1 MSSTST
7 ENNNHSSSTAAA
19 AADTAAVVSEF
30 EPTTGRG
37 GGPVDLRPIDQR
49 VPEAMSNYNLPSS
62 AATISTKVQRLHEQ
76 FPTFANKS
84 ADDLE
89 DLLRFEDLFQA
100 HIDGLEQVQLMR
112 TLEYELREENER
124 LAEVNLSSEEELRKM
139 RENVAELQMFASSL
153 TSRLYELVQEHLDL
167 QKPYSPLLLLQ
178 RLKDE
183 CREVDGQAE
192 DVAKRF
198 LDKEDKIDSAECEDF
213 VKQYRAL
220 RARFHS
226 SESRCRLADAAYR
239 SGSLAGVPLSLD
251 R

>member
-1 MSSTST
+1 MSG
-7 ENNNHSSSTAAA
+7 ENSGADSRAAA
-19 AADTAAVVSEF
+19 ALSEF
-30 EPTTGRG
+30 EPAVAR
-37 GGPVDLRPIDQR
+37 GGPVDLRPYETR
-49 VPEAMSNYNLPSS
+49 VPEPMNNFNLP
-62 AATISTKVQRLHEQ
+62 ADTRVIAEKVQRLGEQ

-153 TSRLYELVQEHLDL
+153 TTRLYELVQEHLDL
-167 QKPYSPLLLLQ
+167 QKPYSPMLLLQ
-178 RLKDE
+178 RLRDE
-183 CREVDGQAE
+183 SRQLDEQAE
-192 DVAKRF
+192 AVAAR
-198 LDKEDKIDSAECEDF
+198 LLSTDSTTDTAECEDF
-213 VKQYRAL
+213 VRQYKQL
-220 RARFHS
+220 RTRFHAS
-226 SESRCRLADAAYR
+226 DSRTRLADAAYR
-239 SGSLAGVPLSLD
+239 SGTLSGVPMSLE

>member
-1 MSSTST
+1 MSA
-7 ENNNHSSSTAAA
+7 NSSDSATPNRPTAATLA
-19 AADTAAVVSEF
+19 LAREF
-30 EPTTGRG
+30 EAKTTSPMRRQVEL
-37 GGPVDLRPIDQR
+37 PLYESRF
-49 VPEAMSNYNLPSS
+49 PEAINNYNLPDDRR
-62 AATISTKVQRLHEQ
+62 AIEEKVQQLHEQ

-124 LAEVNLSSEEELRKM
+124 LAEVNLSAEDELRKM

-153 TSRLYELVQEHLDL
+153 TTRLYELVQEHLDM
-167 QKPYSPLLLLQ
+167 QKPYSPLVLLQ

-183 CREVDGQAE
+183 FRKMDGESEQLANE
-192 DVAKRF
+192 F
-198 LDKEDKIDSAECEDF
+198 LDKSESVEASECEEF
-213 VKQYRAL
+213 VRQYKQL
-220 RARFHS
+220 RTKYHS
-226 SESRCRLADAAYR
+226 MESRSKIAETAYK
-239 SGSLAGVPLSLD
+239 SGTLAGVPMTMD

>member
-1 MSSTST
+1 MSATSPVS
-7 ENNNHSSSTAAA
+7 N
-19 AADTAAVVSEF
+19 AAVLSEF
-30 EPTTGRG
+30 EPTQRG
-37 GGPVDLRPIDQR
+37 PSNLSPYETR
-49 VPEAMSNYNLPSS
+49 VPEAMNNYNLPNDPVLI
-62 AATISTKVQRLHEQ
+62 AEKVQRLGEQ

-124 LAEVNLSSEEELRKM
+124 LAEVNLSSEDELRRM
-139 RENVAELQMFASSL
+139 RDNVAELQMFASSM

-167 QKPYSPLLLLQ
+167 QKPYSPMLLLQ

-183 CREVDGQAE
+183 VKALDEQAE
-192 DVAKRF
+192 TVASGFMKKDDVI
-198 LDKEDKIDSAECEDF
+198 ESSECEDF
-213 VKQYRAL
+213 VKMYKQL
-220 RARFHS
+220 RLRFHS

-239 SGSLAGVPLSLD
+239 SG
-251 R
+251 

>member
-1 MSSTST
+1 MSASTDNS
-7 ENNNHSSSTAAA
+7 AAA
-19 AADTAAVVSEF
+19 AAAAAVTEF
-30 EPTTGRG
+30 EPTQGRTA
-37 GGPVDLRPIDQR
+37 VDLQPYEAR
-49 VPEAMSNYNLPSS
+49 VPEPMNNYNLPSDMRIALS
-62 AATISTKVQRLHEQ
+62 KVSSLGEQ

-139 RENVAELQMFASSL
+139 RDNVAELQMFASSL

-178 RLKDE
+178 RLRDE
-183 CREVDGQAE
+183 CTAVDEQAE
-192 DVAKRF
+192 NVAAGFMRG
-198 LDKEDKIDSAECEDF
+198 DSDIGSAECEDF
-213 VKQYRAL
+213 VKQYKAL
-220 RARFHS
+220 RTRFHA
-226 SESRCRLADAAYR
+226 SESRWRLADAAYR

>member
-1 MSSTST
+1 MSATSPSAA
-7 ENNNHSSSTAAA
+7 SS
-19 AADTAAVVSEF
+19 AAVLSEF
-30 EPTTGRG
+30 EPTR
-37 GGPVDLRPIDQR
+37 GPVGLPPYETR
-49 VPEAMSNYNLPSS
+49 VPEAMNNYNLPSNPVLI
-62 AATISTKVQRLHEQ
+62 TEKVQRLGEQ

-124 LAEVNLSSEEELRKM
+124 LAEVNLSSEDELRRM
-139 RENVAELQMFASSL
+139 RDNVAELQMFASSM

-167 QKPYSPLLLLQ
+167 QKPYSPMLLLQ
-178 RLKDE
+178 RLRDEVKALDEQAEAVARGFMAKDE
-183 CREVDGQAE
+183 VIE
-192 DVAKRF
+192 
-198 LDKEDKIDSAECEDF
+198 SSECEDF
-213 VKQYRAL
+213 VRMYKQL
-220 RARFHS
+220 RLRFHS

-239 SGSLAGVPLSLD
+239 SGSLSGVPLSLD